1 MLMISRHSCREQNFG
16 WTSREQLPFRRCLFS
31 LNRFSCYCARRW
43 GVFLVHHQSKVL
55 IFTSLAARLRLI
67 FFLIVIPIDELLWL
81 PLHGSLTP
89 QRVSAVTSIAFSFI
103 FPSCSRVWTFEGI
116 FVPSFYLMNQMLRR
130 FHSRIIQHQ
139 NGPISPIETEH
150 T

>member
-1 MLMISRHSCREQNFG
+1 MISRHSCREQNFG

-67 FFLIVIPIDELLWL
+67 FF
-81 PLHGSLTP
+81 
-89 QRVSAVTSIAFSFI
+89 
-103 FPSCSRVWTFEGI
+103 
-116 FVPSFYLMNQMLRR
+116 
-130 FHSRIIQHQ
+130 
-139 NGPISPIETEH
+139 
-150 T
+150 